1 MALAFAESD
10 PAQRRRLLLE
20 ARAVTASC
28 ASHKL
33 ATQHLAA
40 AEQLIARQ
48 LQVDGFDATLAAR
61 GDAVFVKYP
70 RTPVTLTSLHET
82 MLCKCCCCQVC
93 VCVFALS
100 SCLATA
106 ASRADCTFYHPNVSK
121 SKLSSGKGLIK
132 AFGASEEVCRWSSY
146 GPPAPTK
153 A

>member
-82 MLCKCCCCQVC
+82 MLCKCCCCC
-93 VCVFALS
+93 
-100 SCLATA
+100 
-106 ASRADCTFYHPNVSK
+106 
-121 SKLSSGKGLIK
+121 
-132 AFGASEEVCRWSSY
+132 
-146 GPPAPTK
+146 
-153 A
+153 